1 MQNSNMLVMQIDS
14 KSSTL
19 KMNQLKW
26 LN

>member
-19 KMNQLKW
+19 KMNQLK
-26 LN
+26 